1 MRLLVTGGAGYI
13 GSVVAAMLV
22 NGGHEV
28 TVLDDLSTGHDDA
41 VPSGARLV
49 KGSVD
54 DVGTVLGE
62 QLYDTVMHFA
72 AKSLV
77 AESVAHPDRYW
88 HGNVGGALALLDAM
102 RAHDVPRLIF
112 SSTAATYGE
121 PASVPIEESAAAAPT
136 NPYGASKLA
145 VDMAITGYAQAYG
158 LGAVSLRYFNVAG
171 ALFGSDGRGYGERH
185 AVETHLIPIAL
196 QVAAGTKAALDIFGT
211 DYPTPDGTCVRD
223 YLHVSDLGDAHLRA
237 MQVASPGEHR
247 IINLGSGAGHSVR
260 EVADAVSRVT
270 GRDLPVHEMARRPG
284 DPAVLVASSVQAATE
299 LGWRPASDLDTMI
312 ADAWTFAQRNP
323 GS

>member
-41 VPSGARLV
+41 IPPGARLV

-54 DVGTVLGE
+54 DVGAVLGE
-62 QLYDTVMHFA
+62 QAYDTVMHFA

-77 AESVAHPDRYW
+77 ADSVEHPDRYW

-121 PASVPIEESAAAAPT
+121 PASVPIEESAPAAPT

-145 VDMAITGYAQAYG
+145 VDMAITGYARAYG
-158 LGAVSLRYFNVAG
+158 LGATG
-171 ALFGSDGRGYGERH
+171 
-185 AVETHLIPIAL
+185 
-196 QVAAGTKAALDIFGT
+196 AGTASA
-211 DYPTPDGTCVRD
+211 TP
-223 YLHVSDLGDAHLRA
+223 
-237 MQVASPGEHR
+237 
-247 IINLGSGAGHSVR
+247 
-260 EVADAVSRVT
+260 SRRT
-270 GRDLPVHEMARRPG
+270 
-284 DPAVLVASSVQAATE
+284 
-299 LGWRPASDLDTMI
+299 
-312 ADAWTFAQRNP
+312 
-323 GS
+323 